1 MKLNFT
7 VLSICV
13 FSAVSSAALAQ
24 TGFVDNSERT
34 LRCDE
39 ESNRDS
45 GRVQSCE
52 VREQSLVST
61 GSLHIDAG
69 PNGGVS
75 VKGWSQPG
83 VLVRSKVEAWSNSPS
98 DSQALRS
105 AVQVHAASGEVT
117 ANGPK
122 TDGEGG
128 WSVSY
133 EVFVPHNTALDLQT
147 SNGGLHV
154 SDVEGTMNL
163 HAVNGGLHLA
173 RLRGAVTAV
182 TVNGGVRIDL
192 MGDHWEGSGLEASS
206 TNGGV
211 HVSVPQAYS
220 ARFEGSTV
228 NGQIRSDFD
237 ELPVARELGRSRP
250 QSISG
255 ALGGGGAPIHAS
267 TTNGSV
273 VFARQ

>member
-1 MKLNFT
+1 MKLNFA
-7 VLSICV
+7 VLSTCV
-13 FSAVSSAALAQ
+13 LAVSSVALAQ

-34 LRCDE
+34 LRCEE

-52 VREQSLVST
+52 VREQSLAST
-61 GSLHIDAG
+61 ASLHIDAG

-83 VLVRSKVEAWSNSPS
+83 VLVRSKVEAWGSSSS
-98 DSQALRS
+98 DAQALLS
-105 AVQVHAASGEVT
+105 AVQVRAASGEVS

-122 TDGEGG
+122 TEDERG

-133 EVFVPHNTALDLQT
+133 EVFVPHSTSLDLQT
-147 SNGGLHV
+147 TNGGLRV

-163 HAVNGGLHLA
+163 HAVNGGLHLT
-173 RLRGAVTAV
+173 RLRGAVAAV
-182 TVNGGVRIDL
+182 TVNGGVHIDL
-192 MGDHWEGSGLEASS
+192 MGDHWVGSGLEASS
-206 TNGGV
+206 TNGAV
-211 HVSVPQAYS
+211 HVDVPQQYS
-220 ARFEGSTV
+220 AHFEGSTV
-228 NGQIRSDFD
+228 NGQIRSDFA
-237 ELPVARELGRSRP
+237 ELPVTRELAHTSP

-255 ALGGGGAPIHAS
+255 ALGGGGAAIRAS
-267 TTNGSV
+267 TTNGSL